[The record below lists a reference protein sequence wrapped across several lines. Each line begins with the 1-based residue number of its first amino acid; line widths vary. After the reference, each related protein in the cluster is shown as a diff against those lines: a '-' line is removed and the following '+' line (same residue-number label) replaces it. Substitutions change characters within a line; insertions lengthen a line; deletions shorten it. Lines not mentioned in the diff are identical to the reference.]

1 MDILIKSLIGI
12 TNMFLEISVIIAQVV
27 IAMGI
32 YNVWILRFSQATE
45 WRGADSKNMK
55 DEFSTYG
62 LSPIVMIIVGF
73 LKIFL
78 ATLLFAG
85 IWFPFL
91 TRPAALGLAI
101 LMLGAIL
108 MHLKVR
114 DPIKKFLPASIM
126 FVLCLFVAFFS

>member
-1 MDILIKSLIGI
+1 
-12 TNMFLEISVIIAQVV
+12 MFLEISKIIAQVV

-45 WRGADSKNMK
+45 WRGADSKTMK
-55 DEFSTYG
+55 DEFLAYG
-62 LSPIVMIIVGF
+62 LSPIVMVIVGF

-85 IWFPFL
+85 IWLPFL
-91 TRPAALGLAI
+91 TRPSAVGLSL

-126 FVLCLFVAFFS
+126 FLLCLFVAIYS

>member
-1 MDILIKSLIGI
+1 
-12 TNMFLEISVIIAQVV
+12 MFLEISKIIAQVL
-27 IAMGI
+27 IAMGV

-45 WRGADSKNMK
+45 WRGADSKTMK
-55 DEFSTYG
+55 DEFSAYG
-62 LSPIVMIIVGF
+62 LSPTVMFTVGF
-73 LKIFL
+73 FKIFL
-78 ATLLFAG
+78 ATLLVAG

-91 TRPAALGLAI
+91 TRPSAVGLSL

-126 FVLCLFVAFFS
+126 FLLCLFVAYFS